1 MSGIPEKVKAMNELP
16 FETFPLLDDSVPV
29 RTRGPIIKERI
40 ETIFKRMKDA
50 NYKFP
55 AEPGNDIF
63 GVNITEV
70 ARWCGMKNRNP
81 FYKNENYTKMLKE
94 AIRDIGISGEVDK
107 TVTESLLEKSL
118 DDRQRDI
125 GALKRQVQ
133 TLTKEKSLLAEKVA
147 SLSLALEQALAD
159 VKDSKKEVDAIHERV
174 ENQRQNL
181 LESGGRGYQWLK

>member
-1 MSGIPEKVKAMNELP
+1 MNELP
-16 FETFPLLDDSVPV
+16 FETFPLLDDIIPV

-70 ARWCGMKNRNP
+70 ARWFGMKNRNP

-107 TVTESLLEKSL
+107 KVTESLLEKSL